1 MTKISGIRAGILS
14 IGALLAAGAAQADAV
29 KLKAAS
35 FLPARATVAKPF
47 HRWVGEVNKRC
58 KGKVHISVV
67 GPAAIG
73 SLEQWNALKN
83 GVVDMHYGPANY
95 YKGTMPAAAV
105 TDVAH
110 VPVAEQR
117 KNGAWAML
125 NELYHKKMN
134 AWYLTY
140 LIDDVRFYV
149 WTSKPAK
156 NGRFDGQRIRSTPIY
171 DEFLKSLGAV
181 PVRMAPPAVYTGL
194 ERGTVT
200 GYGWPDWG
208 ITDFGWQKYT
218 KYQYGPGFF
227 NAAVQIIV
235 NLDKWKSMSG
245 AQRSCLSGSAVWL
258 EKVWPTWLAQEDRNQ
273 QAILKKSGIKYGKL
287 DATVM
292 KQVENA
298 YWEELAKANP
308 GFIKTV
314 RPLLRKVVTRQS
326 PPHSPCGG
334 SRWASATLTGLR
346 PCHP

>member
-1 MTKISGIRAGILS
+1 MKILKYSAVGVVL
-14 IGALLAAGAAQADAV
+14 GAAAIGSQSATAAEV

-47 HRWVGEVNKRC
+47 HRWVRAVNKRC
-58 KGKVHISVV
+58 KGKVSISVV

-125 NELYHKKMN
+125 NALYHKKMN

-235 NLDKWKSMSG
+235 NLDKWKSMSK
-245 AQRSCLSGSAVWL
+245 AQRACLTNMAKWVEG
-258 EKVWPTWLAQEDRNQ
+258 VWPKWRAAIQKKQEADLRK
-273 QAILKKSGIKYGKL
+273 AGIKYVDMGKAFAKKAEDL
-287 DATVM
+287 
-292 KQVENA
+292 
-298 YWEELAKANP
+298 YWADLEKLNP
-308 GFIKTV
+308 TFVKKIK
-314 RPLLRKVVTRQS
+314 PLLTK
-326 PPHSPCGG
+326 
-334 SRWASATLTGLR
+334 
-346 PCHP
+346 